1 MPSTMSTP
9 PRAIP
14 PTVELPAP
22 SGTTPPLRE
31 ILEFNAPIP
40 TWFRCGGTADALA
53 RPRSID
59 ELRDLLQAFACQPV
73 RILGDGA
80 NLLVADEGVDGVVI
94 SLERMNAVTF
104 EGEEASS
111 HQAIKAS
118 SEEKQGSRHQGIE
131 GPSGSSSQAPSPKPH
146 AQLVRA
152 EAGAK
157 LPLLITEC
165 VRRGLAGLE
174 TLAGIPATVGG
185 AVVMNAGGS
194 FGQLCDTLVSVE
206 ALTRFGQT
214 VSIPKSEVH
223 FTYRHSG
230 LNHLVIT
237 AATFELRRVAEH
249 EQPALREKLK
259 EVMAY
264 KKGTQPMAANS
275 AGCCF
280 KNPTLARDVDGIG
293 RAGERVSAGLIID
306 RAGCKGLRVGSAS
319 VSERHAN
326 FLMVDKPAATV
337 SAEQRESGT
346 PAASPSDPHPPK
358 ARDVI
363 DLIALV
369 QQRVRDRFAIDL
381 KTEVVIW
388 RRSGGGIHTH

>member
-1 MPSTMSTP
+1 MLSTMPTP
-9 PRAIP
+9 PRTIP

-22 SGTTPPLRE
+22 SAATPPLRE

-80 NLLVADEGVDGVVI
+80 NLLVADEGVDGMVI
-94 SLERMNAVTF
+94 SLERMNAVAF
-104 EGEEASS
+104 EGEEALS

-118 SEEKQGSRHQGIE
+118 SEEQKGSRDRGIE
-131 GPSGSSSQAPSPKPH
+131 GSSAAPQAAPRTPH
-146 AQLVRA
+146 PALVRA

-157 LPLLITEC
+157 LPQLITEC

-194 FGQLCDTLVSVE
+194 FGQLCDTLVSIE

-280 KNPTLARDVDGIG
+280 KNPTIKGSR
-293 RAGERVSAGLIID
+293 ESAGKLID
-306 RAGCKGLRVGSAS
+306 QSGCKGLRVGGAE
-319 VSERHAN
+319 VSTHHAN
-326 FLMVDKPAATV
+326 FIVAHDGCT
-337 SAEQRESGT
+337 
-346 PAASPSDPHPPK
+346 ASD
-358 ARDVI
+358 I
-363 DLIALV
+363 I
-369 QQRVRDRFAIDL
+369 RVMEEVERRVL
-381 KTEVVIW
+381 EKTGVKLEREVVVW
-388 RRSGGGIHTH
+388 RRGGER